1 VIWRHVW
8 RKAGRLTIVLPDS
21 LFAFVRKKL
30 EQLKLTE
37 NTDIKRLRDEMDAAR
52 RKLESLETAAA
63 KLVGRADQTDSR
75 LEKIETNAR
84 SFKVR

>member
-1 VIWRHVW
+1 
-8 RKAGRLTIVLPDS
+8 
-21 LFAFVRKKL
+21 
-30 EQLKLTE
+30 
-37 NTDIKRLRDEMDAAR
+37 MDDAR

-63 KLVGRADQTDSR
+63 KLAGRADQTDSR

>member
-1 VIWRHVW
+1 
-8 RKAGRLTIVLPDS
+8 
-21 LFAFVRKKL
+21 L

-37 NTDIKRLRDEMDAAR
+37 NTDLSHDIKRLRHEMDDAR

-63 KLVGRADQTDSR
+63 KLAGRADQTDSR